1 MDPPIVYF
9 MLLVGMNHDKV
20 RIFATTHRSLECY
33 TRVAASSSAMK
44 RKKVHLSTDRE
55 LKRHSAISITAIK
68 IENVDPSPS
77 APLISEPASTAT
89 YDELVLLHKSL
100 CTIYTFLS
108 SRPHFL
114 ATFDKISGTVSA
126 QIGRPLEHVDI
137 AKIRT
142 IIPQDLLFGYVVVE
156 PEDSMQLKQCGKTD
170 EQTLLIEFV
179 DGKLR
184 PSPSND
190 QEDQRRSLDHAQ
202 WKTLRVPAHGLKSIQ
217 KLIEKRI
224 ARFDTALKKYMK
236 RHGSNWAV
244 QLDQDAAQYALGLIL
259 DDQQEDPVEAMV
271 TRVHNNIEKTSFD
284 IPKFINA
291 MKSASDYRD
300 QIVEGGEFTISE
312 QQPVYGELDNPLP
325 EKLLNAL
332 SEHLGLTDE
341 DEVIAPLKLYSHQ
354 AEAINH
360 LDLGY
365 NVIVSTS
372 TSSGKSMIYQIPIL
386 RALLEW
392 HTSGANPS
400 TQPTAIF
407 IFPTKALAQDQ
418 MRSFNALKFLTFDTS
433 TAASIIAETYDGDT
447 PSEDRVRVR
456 QSASVIFT
464 NPDMIHANILP
475 NWEQNDWKRFLGS
488 LKYVVVDELHTYTG
502 VFGAHVAYTMR
513 RLKRLYEQCSH
524 AGTTGFQVISCS
536 ATISD
541 PEKVSLFHWT
551 TFMMPFANFFLA
563 HAGDIWYRSIYNQA
577 RLQRWLSRRPKT
589 LASMELS
596 IRFT

>member
-1 MDPPIVYF
+1 MV
-9 MLLVGMNHDKV
+9 
-20 RIFATTHRSLECY
+20 E
-33 TRVAASSSAMK
+33 ASSSAMK
-44 RKKVHLSTDRE
+44 RKKENSTTDCKS
-55 LKRHSAISITAIK
+55 KRQASTSSPEIK
-68 IENVDPSPS
+68 TENVDPSSS
-77 APLISEPASTAT
+77 APLISEPTSRAT
-89 YDELVLLHKSL
+89 FDELVLLHKSL

-126 QIGRPLEHVDI
+126 QIGRTLEHVDI

-156 PEDSMQLKQCGKTD
+156 PEDSMQLKEAGKTD
-170 EQTLLIEFV
+170 EQILLIEFV

-184 PSPSND
+184 ASPSSDLGN
-190 QEDQRRSLDHAQ
+190 QGRSLDHAQ
-202 WKTLRVPAHGLKSIQ
+202 WKTLRIPVHGIKSIQ

-224 ARFDTALKKYMK
+224 GRFETALKKYMK
-236 RHGSNWAV
+236 KHGSDWAT
-244 QLDQDAAQYALGLIL
+244 QLDQDAAQFALGLIL
-259 DDQQEDPVEAMV
+259 EDHQVDPVEAMV
-271 TRVHNNIEKTSFD
+271 TRVHHNIEQTTFD

-291 MKSASDYRD
+291 MKSAPGYLD
-300 QIVEGGEFTISE
+300 QIVEGGDFTVPGQE
-312 QQPVYGELDNPLP
+312 AVYGELDNPLP

-332 SEHLGLTDE
+332 SENLGLTNDDE
-341 DEVIAPLKLYSHQ
+341 EIVPLKLYSHQ

-365 NVIVSTS
+365 NVIISTS

-392 HTSGANPS
+392 HESGAKRNS
-400 TQPTAIF
+400 QPTAIF

-418 MRSFNALKFLTFDTS
+418 MRSFNALKFLIFDTS
-433 TAASIIAETYDGDT
+433 TAASITAETYDGDT
-447 PSEDRVRVR
+447 APEDRVRVR

-475 NWEQNDWKRFLGS
+475 NWEHSDWKRFLGS

-513 RLKRLYEQCSH
+513 RLRRLYEQSSH
-524 AGTTGFQVISCS
+524 AGTAGFQVISCS
-536 ATISD
+536 ATISN
-541 PEKVSLFHWT
+541 PEKVRNNWKLSLV
-551 TFMMPFANFFLA
+551 
-563 HAGDIWYRSIYNQA
+563 IY
-577 RLQRWLSRRPKT
+577 
-589 LASMELS
+589 
-596 IRFT
+596 